1 MAWIFRIKYE
11 LFTTP
16 LFITLFVLDLV
27 LVGVTNAKEL
37 ILAICIF
44 LEIPACYIGTQVIR
58 KNLYNLFRGKC
69 EYED

>member
-1 MAWIFRIKYE
+1 MEWIFKIRYE

-16 LFITLFVLDLV
+16 LFITLFILDLC

-58 KNLYNLFRGKC
+58 KMLYKVFRGKC

>member
-16 LFITLFVLDLV
+16 LFITLFILDLC

-37 ILAICIF
+37 ILAD
-44 LEIPACYIGTQVIR
+44 R
-58 KNLYNLFRGKC
+58 KSVV
-69 EYED
+69 